1 MSEELIQR
9 GLDKKNP
16 TSKIGKWNYYS
27 IGATTLK
34 ALKIA
39 NIIRNV
45 DYGSLESKKVDGI
58 IINNKDVIA
67 VVEFKQPKEFK
78 TASQKDK
85 AIAQE
90 IEVAKILGCK
100 IIIATDTIDT
110 VWVNA
115 FTGMRIC
122 DEAGSE
128 IKSAFNPSDE
138 HLASLIEKINYSINE
153 KNNNI
158 LPKQLVN
165 PTDLAKSIWQDIWS
179 VSGATPENCL
189 YTFVELF
196 IFKYLSD
203 LGILK
208 NRHSFEFLMSM
219 QTTDSADEILQYY
232 ADEIRK
238 KIKELFPYNPLDNTT
253 IINGTIFVSKDQ
265 KSVSGYSTVFI
276 KVLKKFA
283 DYGRLEHID
292 YDFKSQLF
300 ESFLKES
307 ISKKNWGQFF
317 TPMKVIRA
325 IEKIAKDEIKE
336 GAVICD
342 PACGVGKFLLEPI
355 KSKLSQFYKIEG
367 DKVIPKITIRGFDK
381 GFDKDEQK
389 TIILAKAN
397 MLIYFSEIIKD
408 YPNHTVEFG
417 KIFNDSFTLKTN
429 SILGTLRDPIENE
442 YDLILTNPPYVTSG
456 SSNLKEEIS
465 KDSELKKYYKI
476 NAIGVEGLFMEW
488 IIRALKPNGKAFV
501 VVPDGIFNR
510 QNDKNL
516 REFIKQECFIDGI
529 ISLPLNTFFTTNKK
543 TYILCITKKNNKAD
557 IQKDPVFTYLVSEIG
572 ESRDIY
578 RFDIEQNDLNEATTL
593 YNFFKGNKSSFE
605 SFNKDPRCKIF
616 PIEKFE
622 ADTYWTIDRWW
633 SREEKIALG
642 IEEEDKAVSM
652 LDFSSLVQDMSDTL
666 SSLSA
671 EIKDSAEKKKSDFG
685 QNFKTLKIKE
695 IFDLSQKTNN
705 SKFTKTFIE
714 QNSGHIPVY
723 SASDNENLVGYG
735 YVKDNLSTIRYFENC
750 MTWNIDGSIGQV
762 FIRKGRFS
770 LSEKVIPLIPFEK
783 YKDKLDDL
791 FLKIIIE
798 NQVIQE
804 NFGFTNKAGK
814 DKLGNLVL
822 KIPTLPNGDFDIEAQ
837 QSIIEK
843 YNLIN
848 DLKLKVAEYKQTIKN
863 LKVTIDDEFH
873 NFKEVKI
880 GEIFETK
887 KGLSKYTKSY
897 GQANKGEYPVYSAS
911 NIAPLTFIDTYDYDG
926 KYLTWATN
934 GFAGYIKVID
944 EKFSANGDRGILV
957 PKINNIDLDY
967 IKFTLEPILR
977 KLAKGRKGDNGEDEF
992 TKVYPSMVEGC
1003 AIVMPILS
1011 DGKFDLEA
1019 QKSISQKYLMVEQ
1032 IKFLMEQELEKIE
1045 KLTVSY

>member
-9 GLDKKNP
+9 GLDKKNS
-16 TSKIGKWNYYS
+16 TSKIGRWDYFS

-34 ALKIA
+34 ALKSA

-45 DYGSLESKKVDGI
+45 DYGLLESKKVDGI

-67 VVEFKQPKEFK
+67 VIEFKQPKEFK
-78 TASQKDK
+78 TKAQKDK

-122 DEAGSE
+122 DESGNE

-203 LGILK
+203 LSILK
-208 NRHSFEFLMSM
+208 NRHSFEFLLNM

-238 KIKELFPYNPLDNTT
+238 KIKELFPYNPFDNTT

-283 DYGRLEHID
+283 EYGRLEHID

-355 KSKLSQFYKIEG
+355 KSKLSQFYKVEG
-367 DKVIPKITIRGFDK
+367 SSVIPKITIRGFDK

-456 SSNLKEEIS
+456 SSNLKEEIG

-488 IIRALKPNGKAFV
+488 IIRALKPNGKAFI

-557 IQKDPVFTYLVSEIG
+557 IQTDPVFTYLVSEIG

-578 RFDIEQNDLNEATTL
+578 RFNIEQNDLNEATTL

-616 PIEKFE
+616 PIDRFE
-622 ADTYWTIDRWW
+622 ADIHWSIDRWW

-652 LDFSSLVQDMSDTL
+652 LDFSSLVQDMSETLGGFSSIIKESSEKKNEIKLTKSIKLSDKEYFNLFIGKRITKTELKDISGNIPIYSANVFSPMGFCNKSNIDNFDTDSVL
-666 SSLSA
+666 WGIDGTFEFNTIKKNIPFSTTDHCGTVKILNNEILSKYLMIKLEESKHIYGFDRGLRSSLKNMQNI
-671 EIKDSAEKKKSDFG
+671 EIK
-685 QNFKTLKIKE
+685 IP
-695 IFDLSQKTNN
+695 IF
-705 SKFTKTFIE
+705 
-714 QNSGHIPVY
+714 
-723 SASDNENLVGYG
+723 
-735 YVKDNLSTIRYFENC
+735 
-750 MTWNIDGSIGQV
+750 
-762 FIRKGRFS
+762 
-770 LSEKVIPLIPFEK
+770 
-783 YKDKLDDL
+783 
-791 FLKIIIE
+791 
-798 NQVIQE
+798 
-804 NFGFTNKAGK
+804 
-814 DKLGNLVL
+814 
-822 KIPTLPNGDFDIEAQ
+822 PNGNFDIKAQ
-837 QSIIEK
+837 EEIIEK

-848 DLKLKVAEYKQTIKN
+848 DLKSKVVEYKQTIKN
-863 LKVTIDDEFH
+863 LKVTIDNELEV
-873 NFKEVKI
+873 FKEVPI
-880 GEIFETK
+880 IEIFETK

-897 GQANKGEYPVYSAS
+897 GSQHIGEYPVYSGS
-911 NIAPLTFIDTYDYDG
+911 NIAPIMHIDTYDYDG
-926 KYLTWATN
+926 EYLSWVVD
-934 GFAGYIKVID
+934 GFAGYMKVLTG
-944 EKFSANGDRGILV
+944 KFSATGHKGIMIL
-957 PKINNIDLDY
+957 KDSNIDLDY
-967 IKFTLEPILR
+967 VKFILEPILR
-977 KLAKGRKGDNGEDEF
+977 ESAKGRKGDNGASEY
-992 TKVYPSMVEGC
+992 TNVAPKVVENSVVK
-1003 AIVMPILS
+1003 IPILE
-1011 DGKFDLEA
+1011 DGNFDIET
-1019 QKSISQKYLMVEQ
+1019 QKEISKKYLMIEQ
-1032 IKFLMEQELEKIE
+1032 IKISIEEELTKIE
-1045 KLTVSY
+1045 KLMVSY

>member
-1 MSEELIQR
+1 MSEELLQR
-9 GLDKKNP
+9 GLDKNNP
-16 TSKIGKWNYYS
+16 TSKIGKWNYFS

-34 ALKIA
+34 SLKEA

-45 DYGSLESKKVDGI
+45 DYGNLETKRVDGI
-58 IINNKDVIA
+58 ITNNKEVIA
-67 VVEFKQPKEFK
+67 IIEFKQPKEFK
-78 TASQKDK
+78 TEAQKNK

-110 VWVNA
+110 IWVNA
-115 FTGMRIC
+115 LTNKRIC
-122 DEAGSE
+122 NESGIE
-128 IKSAFNPSDE
+128 IKSAFNLLDE
-138 HLASLIEKINYSINE
+138 QLSVLIEKINYSINE

-203 LGILK
+203 LSILK
-208 NRHSFEFLMSM
+208 NRHSFEFLLNM

-283 DYGRLEHID
+283 EYGRLEHID

-355 KSKLSQFYKIEG
+355 KSKLSQFYKIE
-367 DKVIPKITIRGFDK
+367 DSSVIPKITIRGFDK

-417 KIFNDSFTLKTN
+417 KIFNDTFTLKTN
-429 SILGTLRDPIENE
+429 SILGTLREPVLNE

-488 IIRALKPNGKAFV
+488 IIRALKPNGKAFI
-501 VVPDGIFNR
+501 VVPDGVFNR
-510 QNDKNL
+510 QYDKNL
-516 REFIKQECFIDGI
+516 REFVKQECYIDGI

-543 TYILCITKKNNKAD
+543 TYILCITKKNDKED
-557 IQKDPVFTYLVSEIG
+557 IQTDPVFTYLVSEIG

-593 YNFFKGNKSSFE
+593 YSFFKGNKSSFS
-605 SFNKDPRCKIF
+605 SFNKDPRCKVF
-616 PIEKFE
+616 PIDKFE
-622 ADTYWTIDRWW
+622 PDVHWSVDRWW
-633 SREEKIALG
+633 SKEDKIALG
-642 IEEEDKAVSM
+642 VEDADKVVTFEEFPIIVEEIAET
-652 LDFSSLVQDMSDTL
+652 LNNFSFM
-666 SSLSA
+666 
-671 EIKDSAEKKKSDFG
+671 IKELNEKKKSNLE
-685 QNFKTLKIKE
+685 QKFKVIKIKD
-695 IFDLSQKTNN
+695 IFDIKKGLSKYTNSYFNQCEAKLYDVYSSQTSNNGVVGKIDTFDYDCECLTWTTDGIYAGTLFHRNGKFSMTTHCGALLPKNYDKLSLEFVKYELENTLSQLAQGEGNKRVTVDII
-705 SKFTKTFIE
+705 KKAIV
-714 QNSGHIPVY
+714 QIPI
-723 SASDNENLVGYG
+723 
-735 YVKDNLSTIRYFENC
+735 LS
-750 MTWNIDGSIGQV
+750 
-762 FIRKGRFS
+762 
-770 LSEKVIPLIPFEK
+770 
-783 YKDKLDDL
+783 
-791 FLKIIIE
+791 
-798 NQVIQE
+798 
-804 NFGFTNKAGK
+804 
-814 DKLGNLVL
+814 
-822 KIPTLPNGDFDIEAQ
+822 NGDFDLEAQ
-837 QSIIEK
+837 QSIVEK

-848 DLKLKVAEYKQTIKN
+848 DLKVKVTEYKQNIRN
-863 LKVTIDDEFH
+863 LKLKIDEEFN
-873 NFKEVKI
+873 NFKEKLI
-880 GEIFETK
+880 GDIFELPSIKGITK
-887 KGLSKYTKSY
+887 TFIEK
-897 GQANKGEYPVYSAS
+897 NKGTIPVYGGKINEEPVGFVAD
-911 NIAPLTFIDTYDYDG
+911 NLEGVKYFENCIAWNRNGSTGYVFFHGHKFSTTDDHRPMLLKRKYNNLISLEYARYVIEVILLKKFSWGDKAG
-926 KYLTWATN
+926 KD
-934 GFAGYIKVID
+934 KVINLTI
-944 EKFSANGDRGILV
+944 KIPVLPNGD
-957 PKINNIDLDY
+957 
-967 IKFTLEPILR
+967 
-977 KLAKGRKGDNGEDEF
+977 
-992 TKVYPSMVEGC
+992 
-1003 AIVMPILS
+1003 
-1011 DGKFDLEA
+1011 FDIQA
-1019 QKSISQKYLMVEQ
+1019 QKSIAEKYLLIEQ
-1032 IKFLMEQELEKIE
+1032 IKVSIEEELSKID
-1045 KLTVSY
+1045 KMTIDF

>member
-16 TSKIGKWNYYS
+16 TSKIGKWDYFS

-34 ALKIA
+34 ALKSA

-45 DYGSLESKKVDGI
+45 DYGLLESKKVDGI

-67 VVEFKQPKEFK
+67 VIEFKQPKEFK
-78 TASQKDK
+78 TKAQKDK

-100 IIIATDTIDT
+100 IIIATDTVDT

-122 DEAGSE
+122 DESGSE

-179 VSGATPENCL
+179 ASGESPTGSL

-203 LGILK
+203 LGTLQGVF
-208 NRHSFEFLMSM
+208 SFQNLMNNYTANN
-219 QTTDSADEILQYY
+219 QDEMLEYY
-232 ADEIRK
+232 ASTVRP
-238 KIKELFPYNPLDNTT
+238 KIKNLFPENLIDKTT
-253 IINGTIFVSKDQ
+253 IINGSVFVNKLGNADIR
-265 KSVSGYSTVFI
+265 YSNVFK
-276 KVLKKFA
+276 KVLDKFQV
-283 DYGRLEHID
+283 YGKLEHID

-307 ISKKNWGQFF
+307 ISKKNLGQFF

-367 DKVIPKITIRGFDK
+367 DKVITKITIKGFDK
-381 GFDKDEQK
+381 GFDGDEQK

-488 IIRALKPNGKAFV
+488 IIRALKPNGKAFI

-516 REFIKQECFIDGI
+516 REFIKSECYIDGI

-557 IQKDPVFTYLVSEIG
+557 VQSEPVFTYLVSEIG

-616 PIEKFE
+616 PIDRFE
-622 ADTYWTIDRWW
+622 ADIHWSIDRWW

-642 IEEEDKAVSM
+642 IEVEDK
-652 LDFSSLVQDMSDTL
+652 LVNFEELPLIVEEVADTL
-666 SSLSA
+666 IGISNTIKQFDKKNSL
-671 EIKDSAEKKKSDFG
+671 EIKENYKVISILDKKYF
-685 QNFKTLKIKE
+685 TLKRGKRITKE
-695 IFDLSQKTNN
+695 QINKNQG
-705 SKFTKTFIE
+705 E
-714 QNSGHIPVY
+714 IPVY
-723 SASDNENLVGYG
+723 SSSKNENSVLG
-735 YVKDNLSTIRYFENC
+735 YVSYNFLEENKLIIETKSSILFNL
-750 MTWNIDGSIGQV
+750 DGSVGHC
-762 FIRKGRFS
+762 FIKRDDVYSYIDVVAS
-770 LSEKVIPLIPFEK
+770 LQINNEEIFQEYIKIQLEQEILRTGANYSTKF
-783 YKDKLDDL
+783 YFNKLKEYDIK
-791 FLKIIIE
+791 F
-798 NQVIQE
+798 
-804 NFGFTNKAGK
+804 
-814 DKLGNLVL
+814 
-822 KIPTLPNGDFDIEAQ
+822 KIPILSNGDFDIEAQ
-837 QSIIEK
+837 QKIIKK

-848 DLKLKVAEYKQTIKN
+848 N
-863 LKVTIDDEFH
+863 LKMKF
-873 NFKEVKI
+873 
-880 GEIFETK
+880 FE
-887 KGLSKYTKSY
+887 YH
-897 GQANKGEYPVYSAS
+897 QM
-911 NIAPLTFIDTYDYDG
+911 
-926 KYLTWATN
+926 
-934 GFAGYIKVID
+934 
-944 EKFSANGDRGILV
+944 
-957 PKINNIDLDY
+957 INNLKI
-967 IKFTLEPILR
+967 T
-977 KLAKGRKGDNGEDEF
+977 
-992 TKVYPSMVEGC
+992 VE
-1003 AIVMPILS
+1003 
-1011 DGKFDLEA
+1011 
-1019 QKSISQKYLMVEQ
+1019 
-1032 IKFLMEQELEKIE
+1032 
-1045 KLTVSY
+1045 

>member
-1 MSEELIQR
+1 MSEELFQR

-16 TSKIGKWNYYS
+16 TSKIGKWDYFS
-27 IGATTLK
+27 IGTTTLK
-34 ALKIA
+34 ALKEA

-45 DYGSLESKKVDGI
+45 DYGSLETKKVDGI
-58 IINNKDVIA
+58 IINNKNVIA
-67 VVEFKQPKEFK
+67 VIEFKQPKEFK
-78 TASQKDK
+78 TASQKNK

-100 IIIATDTIDT
+100 IIIATDTVDT
-110 VWVNA
+110 IWVNA

-122 DEAGSE
+122 DESGSE
-128 IKSAFNPSDE
+128 IKSAFNPSDK

-203 LGILK
+203 LSILK
-208 NRHSFEFLMSM
+208 NRHSFDSLLDM
-219 QTTDSADEILQYY
+219 QKEYPSDEILQYY
-232 ADEIRK
+232 ADNIRK
-238 KIKELFPYNPLDNTT
+238 KIKELFPPNDSDHTT

-283 DYGRLEHID
+283 EYGRLEHID

-355 KSKLSQFYKIEG
+355 KSKLSQFYKVEG
-367 DKVIPKITIRGFDK
+367 DKVIPKITMRGFDK

-429 SILGTLRDPIENE
+429 SILGTLRDPVENE

-488 IIRALKPNGKAFV
+488 IVRSLKPNGKAFI

-543 TYILCITKKNNKAD
+543 TYILCITKKNNKAE

-578 RFDIEQNDLNEATTL
+578 RFSIEQNDLNEATTL
-593 YNFFKGNKSSFE
+593 YNFFKGNKSSFK

-616 PIEKFE
+616 PINKFE
-622 ADTYWTIDRWW
+622 PETHWTIDRWW

-642 IEEEDKAVSM
+642 IEEEDKTVSM
-652 LDFSSLVQDMSDTL
+652 LDFSSLVQDMSETL
-666 SSLSA
+666 GGFSA
-671 EIKDSAEKKKSDFG
+671 M
-685 QNFKTLKIKE
+685 IKE
-695 IFDLSQKTNN
+695 
-705 SKFTKTFIE
+705 
-714 QNSGHIPVY
+714 
-723 SASDNENLVGYG
+723 
-735 YVKDNLSTIRYFENC
+735 
-750 MTWNIDGSIGQV
+750 
-762 FIRKGRFS
+762 
-770 LSEKVIPLIPFEK
+770 LSEK
-783 YKDKLDDL
+783 
-791 FLKIIIE
+791 
-798 NQVIQE
+798 
-804 NFGFTNKAGK
+804 
-814 DKLGNLVL
+814 
-822 KIPTLPNGDFDIEAQ
+822 
-837 QSIIEK
+837 
-843 YNLIN
+843 
-848 DLKLKVAEYKQTIKN
+848 KV
-863 LKVTIDDEFH
+863 
-873 NFKEVKI
+873 
-880 GEIFETK
+880 
-887 KGLSKYTKSY
+887 
-897 GQANKGEYPVYSAS
+897 
-911 NIAPLTFIDTYDYDG
+911 
-926 KYLTWATN
+926 
-934 GFAGYIKVID
+934 
-944 EKFSANGDRGILV
+944 
-957 PKINNIDLDY
+957 
-967 IKFTLEPILR
+967 
-977 KLAKGRKGDNGEDEF
+977 
-992 TKVYPSMVEGC
+992 
-1003 AIVMPILS
+1003 
-1011 DGKFDLEA
+1011 
-1019 QKSISQKYLMVEQ
+1019 
-1032 IKFLMEQELEKIE
+1032 
-1045 KLTVSY
+1045 

>member
-9 GLDKKNP
+9 GLDKKNS
-16 TSKIGKWNYYS
+16 TSKIGKWDYYS
-27 IGATTLK
+27 IGATTLN
-34 ALKIA
+34 ALKKA

-67 VVEFKQPKEFK
+67 VIEFKQPKEFK
-78 TASQKDK
+78 TQAQKNK

-115 FTGMRIC
+115 LTNEKIC
-122 DEAGSE
+122 DESGNE
-128 IKSAFNPSDE
+128 IKSAFNPFDE

-179 VSGATPENCL
+179 ASGESPTGSL

-203 LGILK
+203 LGTLK
-208 NRHSFEFLMSM
+208 GVFCFQNLMNNYTANNQDDM
-219 QTTDSADEILQYY
+219 LEYY
-232 ADEIRK
+232 ASTVRP
-238 KIKELFPYNPLDNTT
+238 KIKNLFPENVIDKTT
-253 IINGTIFVSKDQ
+253 IINGSVFVNKLGNADIR
-265 KSVSGYSTVFI
+265 YSNVFK
-276 KVLKKFA
+276 KVLDKFQA
-283 DYGRLEHID
+283 YGKLEHID

-307 ISKKNWGQFF
+307 ISKKNLGQFF

-367 DKVIPKITIRGFDK
+367 DKVIPKITMRGFDK
-381 GFDKDEQK
+381 GFDGDEQK

-456 SSNLKEEIS
+456 SSNLKEEIG

-488 IIRALKPNGKAFV
+488 IIRALKPNGKAFIV
-501 VVPDGIFNR
+501 IPDGIFNR

-557 IQKDPVFTYLVSEIG
+557 IQSDPVFTYLVSEIG

-578 RFDIEQNDLNEATTL
+578 RFNIEQNDLNEATTL

-605 SFNKDPRCKIF
+605 SFNTDPRCKIF
-616 PIEKFE
+616 SIDRFE
-622 ADTYWTIDRWW
+622 PESHWTVDRWW

-642 IEEEDKAVSM
+642 IEEEDKAVSFE
-652 LDFSSLVQDMSDTL
+652 DIPTVINEVAETISNFSFMIKEL
-666 SSLSA
+666 S
-671 EIKDSAEKKKSDFG
+671 EKKKSNLK
-685 QNFKTLKIKE
+685 QSFKKVKVNDIFEFLGEDSTLTKQYISKHKG
-695 IFDLSQKTNN
+695 IF
-705 SKFTKTFIE
+705 
-714 QNSGHIPVY
+714 PVY
-723 SASDNENLVGYG
+723 SGQTKGNGVFDSIDTYKYNEELLIYG
-735 YVKDNLSTIRYFENC
+735 TYGSAGIMSIRNGKFSLGRNCCGLRLKDNQI
-750 MTWNIDGSIGQV
+750 SINYIKQIAESL
-762 FIRKGRFS
+762 FISKAKGD
-770 LSEKVIPLIPFEK
+770 K
-783 YKDKLDDL
+783 YKSLPHSLAKD
-791 FLKIIIE
+791 II
-798 NQVIQE
+798 
-804 NFGFTNKAGK
+804 
-814 DKLGNLVL
+814 L
-822 KIPTLPNGDFDIEAQ
+822 KIPTLPNGDFDIKAQ
-837 QSIIEK
+837 EEIIEK

-848 DLKLKVAEYKQTIKN
+848 DLKLKVAEYKQNIKN
-863 LKVTIDDEFH
+863 IKVKIDNELE
-873 NFKEVKI
+873 NFKEPKI
-880 GEIFETK
+880 KDIFDVK
-887 KGLSKYTKSY
+887 KGLGKYTRSY
-897 GQANKGEYPVYSAS
+897 GQQHNGEYPVYSGS
-911 NIAPLTFIDTYDYDG
+911 NIAPIMHIDTYDYDG
-926 KYLTWATN
+926 EYLSWVVD
-934 GFAGYIKVID
+934 GFAGYMKVLTG
-944 EKFSANGDRGILV
+944 KFSATGHKGIMIL
-957 PKINNIDLDY
+957 KDSNIDLDY
-967 IKFTLEPILR
+967 VKFILEPVLR
-977 KLAKGRKGDNGEDEF
+977 ELAKGRKGDNGASEY
-992 TKVYPSMVEGC
+992 TNVAPKVVENS
-1003 AIVMPILS
+1003 IIKIPIFL
-1011 DGKFDLEA
+1011 DGSFDIET
-1019 QKSISQKYLMVEQ
+1019 QKEIAKKYLIIEQ
-1032 IKFLMEQELEKIE
+1032 IKISIEEELSKIE
-1045 KLTVSY
+1045 KLMVNY